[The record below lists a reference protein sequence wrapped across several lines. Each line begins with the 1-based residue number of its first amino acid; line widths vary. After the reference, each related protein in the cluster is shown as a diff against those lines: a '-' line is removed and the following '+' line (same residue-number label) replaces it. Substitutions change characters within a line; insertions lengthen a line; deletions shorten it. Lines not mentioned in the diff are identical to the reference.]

1 MNFQES
7 DDRNFSELDTLV
19 TLTVTHTTQ
28 HACWLHA
35 DGGRRALQVAQHV
48 AMMLSMLLR
57 TAEAPR
63 IRDVS

>member
-7 DDRNFSELDTLV
+7 DDRNFSELDTL

-28 HACWLHA
+28 HACWLQRSIA
-35 DGGRRALQVAQHV
+35 EQVAQHV